1 MKRQEQQILVSVS
14 TIVYNHERFLR
25 QCIEGVLNQQTN
37 FAFEY
42 LIHDDCSTDGS
53 ADIIREYAAKYPDVI
68 KPVFETENQYSKGGP
83 WGSAVWN
90 YPRAKGK
97 YIALCEGD
105 DYWTDPLKLQKQVD
119 FLESH
124 LEYSVCFCDY
134 RNYNIYTNQYL
145 EPEYTR
151 LMRECGDAEGM
162 DLDIDTMFRRWVT
175 MPLTILFRADALDFN
190 LVHQYKYY
198 RDTHETY
205 HLMKNGKCRL
215 MNFVGAQRNMHEE
228 GVASLIP
235 TAKAIKT
242 SLLIAQELYDYNKD
256 EATSK
261 YYESILKWALR
272 YTKPFSCK
280 RIYWS
285 WKMFMLN
292 KKIKLLAK
300 NTLRIYKNTPPI

>member
-1 MKRQEQQILVSVS
+1 MVSVS

-42 LIHDDCSTDGS
+42 LIHDDCSTDSS
-53 ADIIREYAAKYPDVI
+53 ADIIREYAAKHPNII

-119 FLESH
+119 FMESH
-124 LEYSVCFCDY
+124 PEYSVCFCDY

-151 LMRECGDAEGM
+151 LMRERGDVEGM
-162 DLDIDTMFRRWVT
+162 DLDMDTMFHRWVT
-175 MPLTILFRADALDFN
+175 MPLTILFRASALDFN
-190 LVHQYKYY
+190 LVHQYRYY

-205 HLMKNGKCRL
+205 HLMLNGKCRL
-215 MNFVGAQRNMHEE
+215 MNFVGAQRNMHGE
-228 GVASLIP
+228 GVASMIP

-242 SLLIAQELYDYNKD
+242 SLLIAQELYDYNHDLYTKQYLID
-256 EATSK
+256 T
-261 YYESILKWALR
+261 IKWALE
-272 YTKPFSCK
+272 YTKPFSYDRWKYSARLFALRPSIIDFCK
-280 RIYWS
+280 NLVRKGYV
-285 WKMFMLN
+285 
-292 KKIKLLAK
+292 
-300 NTLRIYKNTPPI
+300 

>member
-119 FLESH
+119 FMESH
-124 LEYSVCFCDY
+124 PDYSVCFCDY

-151 LMRECGDAEGM
+151 LMRERGEADGM

-205 HLMKNGKCRL
+205 HLMLNGKCRL
-215 MNFVGAQRNMHEE
+215 MNFVGAMHNMHN
-228 GVASLIP
+228 GG
-235 TAKAIKT
+235 
-242 SLLIAQELYDYNKD
+242 IATNLKITESIQIHINVSEELYLHNLDKD
-256 EATSK
+256 TKNNLISAYAWK
-261 YYESILKWALR
+261 LR
-272 YTKPFSCK
+272 YTRPLSLARVICATKIFN
-280 RIYWS
+280 
-285 WKMFMLN
+285 LN
-292 KKIKLLAK
+292 HNIWLYIKKYSKK
-300 NTLRIYKNTPPI
+300 K

>member
-1 MKRQEQQILVSVS
+1 MKSQEQHIMVSVS

-25 QCIEGVLNQQTN
+25 QCIEGVLSQQTN

-42 LIHDDCSTDGS
+42 LIHDDCSTDSS
-53 ADIIREYAAKYPDVI
+53 ADIIREYAAKYPDII
-68 KPVFETENQYSKGGP
+68 KPIYESENQYSKGGP

-119 FLESH
+119 FMESH
-124 LEYSVCFCDY
+124 PEYSVCFCDY

-151 LMRECGDAEGM
+151 LMRERGDAEGM

-175 MPLTILFRADALDFN
+175 MPLTILFRASALDFN

-205 HLMKNGKCRL
+205 HLMLNGKCRL

-242 SLLIAQELYDYNKD
+242 SLLIAQELYNVNLDQHTKHNLFN
-256 EATSK
+256 T
-261 YYESILKWALR
+261 IKWALE
-272 YTKPFSCK
+272 YTKPFSYDRWKYCARLFALRPSVMNFCK
-280 RIYWS
+280 NLVRKGYV
-285 WKMFMLN
+285 
-292 KKIKLLAK
+292 
-300 NTLRIYKNTPPI
+300 

>member
-53 ADIIREYAAKYPDVI
+53 ADIIREYAAKYLDVI

-205 HLMKNGKCRL
+205 HLMLNGKCRL

-242 SLLIAQELYDYNKD
+242 SLLIAQELYDYNHD
-256 EATSK
+256 LYTRQ
-261 YYESILKWALR
+261 YLIDTNKWALE
-272 YTKPFSCK
+272 YTKPFSCG
-280 RIYWS
+280 R
-285 WKMFMLN
+285 WKFSARLF
-292 KKIKLLAK
+292 
-300 NTLRIYKNTPPI
+300 TLRPSIIAFCKNLVRKGYV